1 MTVTPPIPLEAI
13 EELEQ
18 RLGRSLEGWDKCPPR
33 HVSPQPED
41 ATFDIDEVVRVVRV
55 LRKLK
60 HTKDRW
66 AGTPFEPEPWQIVWV
81 IAPVFGWK
89 DPEGFRVARKLWLE
103 IPRKNG
109 KSSLASRLAVFL
121 LVADRQMGAEVYAAA
136 TAETQA
142 RQVFDEAKLVVQRA
156 SVLKGKVEVLA
167 SVIRAPRTAG
177 IFRVLSRVGDTAHGL
192 NVSGAVVDEVHLH
205 KNKALI
211 EAIETGTGARSQ
223 PLVVHITTAGDD
235 DDTTVYARK
244 HTYAVKV
251 ADGKVS
257 DPSIWVT
264 VFAADP
270 KADPLSEETFASAN
284 PNYPISPTRRS
295 FEDAV
300 RVAREIPAEL
310 ASYKRLHLNIRG
322 TTGEQAW
329 DGTDAWSTG
338 LQLVTPD
345 KVKGKPVWLGLVAS
359 SASDLTAV
367 AVTSRNPQGTGWW
380 CWWRWFCPEESLEFL
395 DRRTE
400 GQASVWASEGR
411 IELTGGNVIDVARHT
426 EVIRELAKTYDMR
439 ELAFDPNGAVG
450 VISPIV
456 EEYDDRVV
464 PIYATNPA
472 SALLDWERLLRAGE
486 FHHGGDPIAT
496 WQVAHLRVKESAAKI
511 VKIDRKLST
520 ENVLGIAAAELALR
534 RALLAAEP
542 RRSAYIDN
550 DLMTV

>member
-13 EELEQ
+13 VELEET
-18 RLGRSLEGWDKCPPR
+18 LGRSLEGWDRCPPR
-33 HVSPQPED
+33 FVSEPPED
-41 ATFDIDEVVRVVRV
+41 AWFDGDEVTRVVRV

-89 DPEGFRVARKLWLE
+89 DADGFRVARKLWLE

-136 TAETQA
+136 TAESQA
-142 RQVFDEAKLVVQRA
+142 RQVFDEAKLVVQKA
-156 SVLKGKVEVLA
+156 PILKGKVEVLA
-167 SVIRAPRTAG
+167 SVMRVPRTAG
-177 IFRVLSRVGDTAHGL
+177 IFRVLSKVGDTAHGL

-211 EAIETGTGARSQ
+211 EAIDTGTLARQQ
-223 PLVVHITTAGDD
+223 PLIVYITTAGDD
-235 DDTTVYARK
+235 DDTTVYAKK

-251 ADGKVS
+251 ADEKVS
-257 DPSIWVT
+257 DPSLWVV

-270 KADPLSEETFASAN
+270 KADPLDEETFASAN
-284 PNYPISPTRRS
+284 PNYPISPTKRAY
-295 FEDAV
+295 EDAV
-300 RVAREIPAEL
+300 RVAREIPSEL

-322 TTGEQAW
+322 TTGDQAW
-329 DGTDAWSTG
+329 DGADAWSTG
-338 LQLVTPD
+338 LQSVTPD
-345 KVKGKPVWLGLVAS
+345 KVKGKPVWLGLVSS

-367 AVTSRNPQGTGWW
+367 AVVARNPEKPGWW
-380 CWWRWFCPEESLEFL
+380 CWWHWFCPKDSLELL

-400 GQASVWASEGR
+400 GMASVWAGENR
-411 IELTGGNVIDVARHT
+411 LDLTEGNVIDVARHT
-426 EVIRELAKTYDMR
+426 EVIRSIAKTYDMR
-439 ELAFDPNGAVG
+439 EMAFDPNGAVG
-450 VISPIV
+450 IVSPIV
-456 EEYDDRVV
+456 EEFDDRIV
-464 PIYATNPA
+464 PIYSTNPA

-486 FHHGGDPIAT
+486 FFHGGDPIAT

-511 VKIDRKLST
+511 VKIDRKAST
-520 ENVLGIAAAELALR
+520 ENVLGLAAAELALR
-534 RALLAAEP
+534 RALIATEP
-542 RRSAYIDN
+542 APSVYESRGMRSI
-550 DLMTV
+550 